1 MSHNIGVDGPRDTPP
16 AQRARHQISRSISEL
31 SSPIRL
37 HRHQSHTRVVRDR
50 ERDGL
55 NPLSPTAQGRLSLDG
70 SRSDGVTLNYSP
82 EPSRNA
88 SRRTSIMM
96 ASGDDAPAATTAGTT
111 IANGAVGGTATKA
124 SAEDALA
131 LERQRALARE
141 SGLKKSLAELED
153 FTTTTTARLDGLY
166 ESVDEKL
173 GTLQSTILALKEL
186 VGLSDQMNHVF
197 NADAKE
203 LTTDI
208 SSQLDAFGQFEDQ
221 QRRIEKLQGRIL
233 TGRDKIRVL
242 SKRVDLVMDRIE
254 NWERADREWQERTRK
269 RLKAVWVVTSIVLFC
284 LLFLFLGAQ
293 YGYAP
298 EGVEGQPGRPAIG
311 GPDVA
316 PEAMGGGIAA
326 GNMLSVT
333 PNAEKAGGARNL
345 FLNGTST
352 EGTAAF
358 TPDALR
364 LLDEL

>member
-1 MSHNIGVDGPRDTPP
+1 MV
-16 AQRARHQISRSISEL
+16 
-31 SSPIRL
+31 
-37 HRHQSHTRVVRDR
+37 
-50 ERDGL
+50 
-55 NPLSPTAQGRLSLDG
+55 
-70 SRSDGVTLNYSP
+70 
-82 EPSRNA
+82 
-88 SRRTSIMM
+88 

-111 IANGAVGGTATKA
+111 VANGAVGGMATKA
-124 SAEDALA
+124 SPEDALV
-131 LERQRALARE
+131 LERQRAAARE
-141 SGLKKSLAELED
+141 RLVALPRLRTDSWQDPSADFLCSGLKKSLAELEG
-153 FTTTTTARLDGLY
+153 FTATTTARLDGLY

-203 LTTDI
+203 LATDI

-221 QRRIEKLQGRIL
+221 QRRIEKLQGRIH

-298 EGVEGQPGRPAIG
+298 EGLEGQPGRPANG
-311 GPDVA
+311 GPDA
-316 PEAMGGGIAA
+316 AAEAMGGIAA

-333 PNAEKAGGARNL
+333 PNAEEASGARNL